1 MKSAPN
7 DTAPDTLHLSPSG
20 RRGVRAPGQAVRLGS
35 PRGRPAGPHPRPPGG
50 QVHPTA
56 TWCTTRVPPTLFR
69 PQDDAT
75 TMSQP
80 QPRGRCPLLKLCPM
94 GSLGEAGGPV
104 ISHQK
109 QVWTSPHQGT
119 GAPRRPPQQD
129 FNLGRTGKKFSFSFF
144 FFLPHQD
151 VAYPKSVNIVRTF
164 SDGGGSCRD
173 APVGKP
179 CPQEAT

>member
-1 MKSAPN
+1 
-7 DTAPDTLHLSPSG
+7 
-20 RRGVRAPGQAVRLGS
+20 
-35 PRGRPAGPHPRPPGG
+35 
-50 QVHPTA
+50 
-56 TWCTTRVPPTLFR
+56 
-69 PQDDAT
+69 
-75 TMSQP
+75 MSQP

-144 FFLPHQD
+144 FYHTKMLLILNLLILSVLLVTGEE
-151 VAYPKSVNIVRTF
+151 VAGMPLSV
-164 SDGGGSCRD
+164 S
-173 APVGKP
+173 PVPRKP
-179 CPQEAT
+179 PEAR